1 MKKIIGLGLLVVAFM
16 LATPQV
22 TAQNAEQQ
30 ISWNNAKAQT
40 EFLGESVELSDNQKA
55 MVERHLYNYQE
66 RVDALDQNI
75 ENFPFQTEA
84 EVSQRLDEEVEKA
97 LDANEYAIY
106 KNKKAELLQK
116 RASN

>member
-1 MKKIIGLGLLVVAFM
+1 MRKLIGLSLLVAGFM

-40 EFLGESVELSDNQKA
+40 EFLAETAELTDNQKA
-55 MVERHLYNYQE
+55 MLERHLYNYQE
-66 RVDALDQNI
+66 RVKALDQNI
-75 ENFPFQTEA
+75 EHFPFQSEA
-84 EVSQRLDEEVEKA
+84 EVSQRLDEEVEEV
-97 LDANEYAIY
+97 LDGGQYAVY
-106 KNKKAELLQK
+106 KNKKAELLEK